1 MADIVKKNI
10 SYLGRDFSEL
20 KSNLQIFAKTYFQ
33 DTYQDFSEADA
44 GTMLLELAAYVGDVL
59 GFHMDSQ
66 FKGLYADSITQR
78 KHAINYANMFGYKVK
93 PTIAST
99 TKLDVYIVV
108 PATGSADNKVPD
120 YKYCP
125 ILKAGATAVAD
136 TSPRINF
143 ETLTDINFLVNT
155 SQSLDDDGRDE
166 TIYEVDE
173 SGIATKFLLRKRVD
187 IIGSETRTFNQTI
200 TSPEKYLKI
209 QLPSNDITEI
219 ISVLDSDG
227 NNWYE
232 VECLAQDTIFIEQQ
246 NIDENDTIF
255 SSDSGS
261 VPYLLKLKKVPKR
274 FEVKVDENNLTYLLF
289 GSGIINSN
297 DEEII
302 PNPRLVGSPTPIGGN
317 YYDYTVDP
325 ENFLKT
331 KSFGEAP
338 ANTTLTITYRAG
350 GGIQSNVQA
359 GSINS
364 IENVDLEFPVS
375 TSLLNQKD
383 ISDIIAS
390 VGCINNSNATG
401 GRGEES
407 VDSIKYNAI
416 ANYKSQKRCV
426 TKEDYIVRAYS
437 LPAKFGSIAKI
448 YVEKD
453 DLTKEI
459 QQSPNSNPFAIN
471 MYLLAYNSDNNLV
484 NASTAVKNNLKT
496 YINQYRMLTDNINII
511 DGTIINIGI
520 MFEIIVYNSENKNE
534 VLLRC
539 IDAITNYFDIS
550 NWSFNQP
557 IVYAELYRLIM
568 NVKGVQAIPID
579 YNISDGKRAGL
590 NIICKSGGLYSNTY
604 VDLEGLTIN
613 GIIYPPRTISIFEL
627 KTPQIDIEGR
637 AISG

>member
-33 DTYQDFSEADA
+33 DTYQDFNEADA

-227 NNWYE
+227 NN
-232 VECLAQDTIFIEQQ
+232 
-246 NIDENDTIF
+246 
-255 SSDSGS
+255 
-261 VPYLLKLKKVPKR
+261 
-274 FEVKVDENNLTYLLF
+274 
-289 GSGIINSN
+289 
-297 DEEII
+297 
-302 PNPRLVGSPTPIGGN
+302 
-317 YYDYTVDP
+317 
-325 ENFLKT
+325 
-331 KSFGEAP
+331 
-338 ANTTLTITYRAG
+338 
-350 GGIQSNVQA
+350 
-359 GSINS
+359 
-364 IENVDLEFPVS
+364 
-375 TSLLNQKD
+375 
-383 ISDIIAS
+383 
-390 VGCINNSNATG
+390 
-401 GRGEES
+401 
-407 VDSIKYNAI
+407 
-416 ANYKSQKRCV
+416 
-426 TKEDYIVRAYS
+426 
-437 LPAKFGSIAKI
+437 
-448 YVEKD
+448 
-453 DLTKEI
+453 
-459 QQSPNSNPFAIN
+459 
-471 MYLLAYNSDNNLV
+471 
-484 NASTAVKNNLKT
+484 
-496 YINQYRMLTDNINII
+496 
-511 DGTIINIGI
+511 
-520 MFEIIVYNSENKNE
+520 
-534 VLLRC
+534 
-539 IDAITNYFDIS
+539 
-550 NWSFNQP
+550 
-557 IVYAELYRLIM
+557 
-568 NVKGVQAIPID
+568 
-579 YNISDGKRAGL
+579 
-590 NIICKSGGLYSNTY
+590 
-604 VDLEGLTIN
+604 
-613 GIIYPPRTISIFEL
+613 
-627 KTPQIDIEGR
+627 
-637 AISG
+637 